1 MNKAF
6 WVEVRTSYDG
16 VTSDGE
22 KGRITE
28 TLLVRAASF
37 AEAEARADE
46 EVSEQRGG
54 ATNIEVEACTKRNI
68 AAVWVDF
75 KDDDHSKWYKA
86 RCECV
91 TISEKTGKE
100 KRYKRDYLI
109 LAPNMHEAYVT
120 LHKCMKDSP
129 YDGGF
134 EVLCISLT
142 SITDVISE
150 QE

>member
-1 MNKAF
+1 MNKTF

-16 VTSDGE
+16 ETSDGE
-22 KGRITE
+22 RGRITE

-46 EVSEQRGG
+46 EVSEQRCG

-68 AAVWVDF
+68 ADVWVDYEG
-75 KDDDHSKWYKA
+75 DDHSKWYKT

-91 TISEKTGKE
+91 IINENTGKV
-100 KRYKRDYLI
+100 KRLKRDYLI
-109 LAPNMHEAYVT
+109 FAPNMHEAYVT

-129 YDGGF
+129 YEGGF
-134 EVLCISLT
+134 EVLSISLT